1 MGRIGKRKHY
11 IYKFVNNGDEIELTA
26 KAEGNLYC
34 VERILGKVLVKGK
47 NGLFEMIEI
56 RNRFYPQLNGI
67 FLTERKNF
75 NFDNIKSFIL
85 FHSNGDRSEQWH
97 PYKQD
102 LKDDTLLSDLG
113 VEVLTYKHFYA
124 ANDELADVYYVCK
137 KEDVNE
143 MLKEELKELSI
154 QAENEAKRLRTEWA
168 SRKNKTIDWEKI

>member
-1 MGRIGKRKHY
+1 MGRKRKHY
-11 IYKFVNNGDEIELTA
+11 IYKFVRNGDEIELTA

-34 VERILGKVLVKGK
+34 VERILGKVMVKGQSE
-47 NGLFEMIEI
+47 LFEMIEI
-56 RNRFYPQLNGI
+56 KNRLSPQLNGI

-113 VEVLTYKHFYA
+113 IAVLTYKHFYSGDDKV
-124 ANDELADVYYVCK
+124 NDVYYVCK

-143 MLKEELKELSI
+143 ELKEELKERSI
-154 QAENEAKRLRTEWA
+154 QAENEAKRLRTIWA
-168 SRKNKTIDWEKI
+168 SSEKCTINWENI

>member
-1 MGRIGKRKHY
+1 MGRKKHY
-11 IYKFVNNGDEIELTA
+11 IYKFVNNGDETELTA
-26 KAEGNLYC
+26 KTEGNLYC
-34 VERILGKVLVKGK
+34 VERILGKVLVKGQ
-47 NGLFEMIEI
+47 NELFEMIEM
-56 RNRFYPQLNGI
+56 RDRLSPQLNGI

-113 VEVLTYKHFYA
+113 IEVLTYKHFYSA
-124 ANDELADVYYVCK
+124 VDKLQDVYYVCK

-143 MLKEELKELSI
+143 ELKEKLKKWTI
-154 QAENEAKRLRTEWA
+154 QAENEAKRLRTIWE
-168 SRKNKTIDWEKI
+168 SSKKQTINWEKI

>member
-1 MGRIGKRKHY
+1 MGRKRKQKHY
-11 IYKFVNNGDEIELTA
+11 IYKFVDHGDEIELTA
-26 KAEGNLYC
+26 KRVGNLSG
-34 VERILGKVLVKGK
+34 VERILGKVLVKGQ
-47 NGLFEMIEI
+47 NELFEMIEI
-56 RNRFYPQLNGI
+56 KNRLYPQLNGI

-113 VEVLTYKHFYA
+113 IEVLTYKHFYSA
-124 ANDELADVYYVCK
+124 DDKLHDVYYVCK

-143 MLKEELKELSI
+143 ELKEELKKRTI
-154 QAENEAKRLRTEWA
+154 RAEDEAKGLRTLWA
-168 SRKNKTIDWEKI
+168 SYEKQTTNWENI

>member
-1 MGRIGKRKHY
+1 MGRKGKHY
-11 IYKFVNNGDEIELTA
+11 IYKFVSNGDEIELTA
-26 KAEGNLYC
+26 KAEGNLYT
-34 VERILGKVLVKGK
+34 VERILGKVLVKGR
-47 NGLFEMIEI
+47 NELFEMIEI
-56 RNRFYPQLNGI
+56 KNRVSPQLNGI

-113 VEVLTYKHFYA
+113 IAVLTYKYFYSGDDKI
-124 ANDELADVYYVCK
+124 NDVYYVCK

-143 MLKEELKELSI
+143 ELKEELKERSI
-154 QAENEAKRLRTEWA
+154 QAENEAKRLRTIWA
-168 SRKNKTIDWEKI
+168 SREKCTINWENI